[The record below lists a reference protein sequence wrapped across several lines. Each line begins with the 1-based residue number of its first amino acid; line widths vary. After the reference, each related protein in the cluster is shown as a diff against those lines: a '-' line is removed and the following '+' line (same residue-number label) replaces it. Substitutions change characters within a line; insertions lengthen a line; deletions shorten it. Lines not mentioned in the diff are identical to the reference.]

1 MCKVS
6 VVTLEF
12 RCVTIMVD
20 QMKIV
25 ILITLVIANSIECEA
40 EKSVRYDQY
49 KLVRMFTSGIKDQ
62 KTIYDF
68 LTPSK

>member
-1 MCKVS
+1 
-6 VVTLEF
+6 
-12 RCVTIMVD
+12 MVD
-20 QMKIV
+20 QIKIV

-40 EKSVRYDQY
+40 EKSVKYDQY

-62 KTIYDF
+62 KTVYEF

>member
-1 MCKVS
+1 M
-6 VVTLEF
+6 
-12 RCVTIMVD
+12 MVD
-20 QMKIV
+20 QIKIV
-25 ILITLVIANSIECEA
+25 ILITLVIINSIECEA
-40 EKSVRYDQY
+40 EKSVKYDQY

>member
-1 MCKVS
+1 
-6 VVTLEF
+6 
-12 RCVTIMVD
+12 MVG
-20 QMKIV
+20 QIKIV

-40 EKSVRYDQY
+40 EKSVKYDQY

-68 LTPSK
+68 LTPSE